1 MKAKLSFLLTAV
13 LFTFI
18 INGCTASMNDVL
30 QEKNEGTA
38 KTYSVTPDQAWEIA
52 VTVLRWEDCE
62 MIEEHRMSGYMLTKI
77 DNESILWREES
88 LIGVWV
94 DSLNTD
100 KTKVTVVTKRKHKT
114 AAVTGLT
121 ETTFHETFANAVN
134 IVKKGQKL
142 PIAKP

>member
-1 MKAKLSFLLTAV
+1 MK
-13 LFTFI
+13 
-18 INGCTASMNDVL
+18 
-30 QEKNEGTA
+30 
-38 KTYSVTPDQAWEIA
+38 
-52 VTVLRWEDCE
+52 
-62 MIEEHRMSGYMLTKI
+62 
-77 DNESILWREES
+77 SILWREES

-134 IVKKGQKL
+134 IVKKKGQKL
-142 PIAKP
+142 PIAKAIKLKSMLLKKAE